1 MLTGFNFPTTTLT
14 MKVTCIMYNQDSVNW
29 FNNQYSMYNSGFHFL
44 KIDPNGQ
51 LEYSEFIDCSQYCTY
66 PDYTYTKVVGLH
78 VVDEDQFYVVLSI
91 YYSTLTIDGQQY
103 STGSQRNLFT
113 AFFDNGTWAW
123 VDVEAFSSSWP
134 YSKVAFMGA
143 DEAKNF
149 YVVTDQGTSGS
160 WTEYSIAS
168 YSPNGTN
175 WVRTLEVPYQN
186 PTYDYIPPLFDVDS
200 SGFHAFLT
208 VPNQIKYDSQTVN
221 CPTYGEEGY
230 CHVWLSLNQAG
241 VKTSAIGSTYT
252 SIQFNRMM
260 VHNGSVYLS
269 GTTIDRVVGSN
280 TESNFT
286 GQKISHS
293 PRYANYIAVMESDGS
308 WGYHLAVNQMES
320 SYNYGF
326 LTDVLDDGSLLFNGL
341 YFESV
346 SVDGTMVTVYPN
358 SDAEAILLR
367 ISPET
372 GLVWSRSIGF
382 WDPSAYPIDMYS
394 DGDTVA
400 FHIEVPSYGDISYDS
415 GLSRPN
421 ENSGN
426 DENYVFGLTYQMA
439 KLLTSSQPML

>member
-1 MLTGFNFPTTTLT
+1 MGET
-14 MKVTCIMYNQDSVNW
+14 MSNRPIVFALIVLFAGASSIPLVSADGGTQPPSHAFLPSWNGNIGANLDPGGEAYANGLQFSNHDFDDEGNLYYVQSEDSVNW
-29 FNNQYSMYNSGFHFL
+29 LNNQYSMYNSGFHFL
-44 KIDPNGQ
+44 KVDPNGQ

-66 PDYTYTKVVGLH
+66 PDYTYTNH
-78 VVDEDQFYVVLSI
+78 VVDEDQFYA
-91 YYSTLTIDGQQY
+91 LTIDGQQY

-186 PTYDYIPPLFDVDS
+186 PTYNNIPPLFDVDS

-241 VKTSAIGSTYT
+241 VKTSAVGSTYT

-260 VHNGSVYLS
+260 VHNGSVFLS

-286 GQKISHS
+286 
-293 PRYANYIAVMESDGS
+293 
-308 WGYHLAVNQMES
+308 
-320 SYNYGF
+320 
-326 LTDVLDDGSLLFNGL
+326 
-341 YFESV
+341 
-346 SVDGTMVTVYPN
+346 
-358 SDAEAILLR
+358 
-367 ISPET
+367 
-372 GLVWSRSIGF
+372 
-382 WDPSAYPIDMYS
+382 
-394 DGDTVA
+394 
-400 FHIEVPSYGDISYDS
+400 
-415 GLSRPN
+415 
-421 ENSGN
+421 
-426 DENYVFGLTYQMA
+426 
-439 KLLTSSQPML
+439 